1 MGFLDDL
8 KKAGKEIA
16 RSLKDIKTAPFVQ
29 EMCKTTAN
37 MYRLG
42 WDERNG
48 GNISYLLKEEEV
60 AEYLDLNNV
69 IRTIPLMGVNEEDF
83 DASPLEGKI
92 FIVTGTGKYFKNMES
107 DPETNL
113 GIVRIG
119 KGGKNVELLWGYKDG
134 GRPTSE
140 FPAHMMSHIARLSVD
155 PENRVVMH
163 SHPTNTL
170 AMNFVHELDE
180 KKFTHT
186 LWEMCTECIVVF
198 PDGVGVLPWM
208 LCGTSEIGKA
218 TAEKMKE
225 FRLVVWAMHGI
236 YGAGKTMDETF
247 GLIETVEKAAQ
258 IYMFTAHLPRVNTI
272 KDEDMLKLLE
282 LFKVEKYRRDFLNL
296 D

>member
-1 MGFLDDL
+1 M
-8 KKAGKEIA
+8 KEI
-16 RSLKDIKTAPFVQ
+16 LNAPFVR
-29 EMCKTTAN
+29 EMCKTASN

-60 AEYLDLNNV
+60 RQFLDVNNV
-69 IRTIPLMGVNEEDF
+69 IRTIPLMGVNTVDF
-83 DASPLEGKI
+83 DIAPLIGKY
-92 FIVTGTGKYFKNMES
+92 FIVTGTGKYFKNVEA

-113 GIVRIG
+113 GIVRIASDG
-119 KGGKNVELLWGYKDG
+119 AHIELLWGFQDG

-140 FPAHMMSHIARLSVD
+140 FPAHMMSHMARLEVD

-163 SHPTNTL
+163 SHPTHTL

-198 PDGVGVLPWM
+198 PEGVGVLPWM
-208 LCGTSEIGKA
+208 LCGTAEIGKA
-218 TAEKMKE
+218 TAQKMKE

-236 YGAGKTMDETF
+236 YGAGKTLDETF

-258 IYMFTAHLPRVNTI
+258 IYMLTAHLPRINTI
-272 KDEDMLKLLE
+272 RDEDMLKLLE
-282 LFKVEKYRRDFLNL
+282 LFGIKNYRKDFLDL
-296 D
+296 